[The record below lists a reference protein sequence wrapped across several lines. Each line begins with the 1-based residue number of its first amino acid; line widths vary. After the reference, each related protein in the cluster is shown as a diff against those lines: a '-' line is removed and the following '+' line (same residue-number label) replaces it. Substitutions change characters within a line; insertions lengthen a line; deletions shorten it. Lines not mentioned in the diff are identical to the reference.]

1 MRQLVQR
8 SKRFRKNTWTNSR
21 THCRPA
27 KIPKRTISSL
37 WNSLI
42 ERTVISYYLRV
53 AKELFIGKTD
63 GKMTLIFQLGG
74 EILMKKS
81 FPKYCATFIALAGAG
96 FVMLTTP
103 AFAKMS
109 NHKQANDKMDKIV
122 VIGAPIERT
131 RIVGRSEIGAPI
143 EVIELRRQVSYADLD
158 LKKYADVMKI
168 KSRIQKV
175 AKESC

>member
-1 MRQLVQR
+1 
-8 SKRFRKNTWTNSR
+8 
-21 THCRPA
+21 
-27 KIPKRTISSL
+27 
-37 WNSLI
+37 
-42 ERTVISYYLRV
+42 
-53 AKELFIGKTD
+53 
-63 GKMTLIFQLGG
+63 
-74 EILMKKS
+74 MKKS

-96 FVMLTTP
+96 FVMLTAP

-109 NHKQANDKMDKIV
+109 NHKQANDKMEKIV

-131 RIVGRSEIGAPI
+131 RVVGRSEIGAPI

-175 AKESC
+175 AKESCKDLSNMFPLNPSDISEVDRCTRKAVAGTKEQVKEAIANAS